1 MEKPRLPKA
10 VKQFFQETGAQG
22 GKARAERYT
31 KEQLAEWGKKGGRP
45 KGSGKKKVEGKVKV
59 VGL

>member
-10 VKQFFQETGAQG
+10 VLQFFKETGAQG
-22 GKARAERYT
+22 GNERAKRYS

-45 KGSGKKKVEGKVKV
+45 KGSGNAKETKTKGGK
-59 VGL
+59 